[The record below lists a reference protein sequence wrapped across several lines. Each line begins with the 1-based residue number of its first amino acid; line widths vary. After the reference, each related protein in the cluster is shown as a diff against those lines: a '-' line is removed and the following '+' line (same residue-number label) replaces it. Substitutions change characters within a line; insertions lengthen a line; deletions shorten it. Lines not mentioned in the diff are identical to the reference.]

1 MTVTPVRSAATDA
14 LTAKLD
20 DPQTAAA
27 LLTLLDHVDLLAIL
41 VQGLSGMI
49 ERSETIGASIGDGIV
64 ELRQTFAA
72 NPALQ
77 GRDVN
82 PDEIVSSLIALA
94 GALPAATPGIVA
106 AAESGVIDRIL
117 GLGLVVLETQGLEEI
132 HVDDRGASGDHAVDQ
147 AELQHVAVD
156 VHAAAG
162 AGGAGQ
168 RQPGRAALVFERH
181 GQDVGGARGVA
192 AGEAHL
198 PHRVDDR
205 PGVVLVDAH
214 MLDGGREQLGLAVGV
229 LNVSVHSLDPQE
241 FERPSE
247 KKGPSRDGATGWTIN
262 T

>member
-82 PDEIVSSLIALA
+82 PDEIVSSLIARVVEHS
-94 GALPAATPGIVA
+94 ALNDLVA

-117 GLGLVVLETQGLEEI
+117 G
-132 HVDDRGASGDHAVDQ
+132 SGITDPAAVDQ
-147 AELQHVAVD
+147 LSTL
-156 VHAAAG
+156 AAG
-162 AGGAGQ
+162 LATGSERFATAPIEIGGMFS
-168 RQPGRAALVFERH
+168 L
-181 GQDVGGARGVA
+181 
-192 AGEAHL
+192 
-198 PHRVDDR
+198 
-205 PGVVLVDAH
+205 
-214 MLDGGREQLGLAVGV
+214 LGLLKDPDINRSLSFFATVAKAVGQE
-229 LNVSVHSLDPQE
+229 LAKPRPQ
-241 FERPSE
+241 
-247 KKGPSRDGATGWTIN
+247 SR
-262 T
+262 

>member
-117 GLGLVVLETQGLEEI
+117 G
-132 HVDDRGASGDHAVDQ
+132 SGITDPAAVDQ
-147 AELQHVAVD
+147 LSTL
-156 VHAAAG
+156 AAG
-162 AGGAGQ
+162 LATGSERFATAPIEIGGMFS
-168 RQPGRAALVFERH
+168 L
-181 GQDVGGARGVA
+181 
-192 AGEAHL
+192 
-198 PHRVDDR
+198 
-205 PGVVLVDAH
+205 
-214 MLDGGREQLGLAVGV
+214 LGL
-229 LNVSVHSLDPQE
+229 LKDPDINRSLSFFATVAKAIGQELAKPRPQ
-241 FERPSE
+241 
-247 KKGPSRDGATGWTIN
+247 SR
-262 T
+262 